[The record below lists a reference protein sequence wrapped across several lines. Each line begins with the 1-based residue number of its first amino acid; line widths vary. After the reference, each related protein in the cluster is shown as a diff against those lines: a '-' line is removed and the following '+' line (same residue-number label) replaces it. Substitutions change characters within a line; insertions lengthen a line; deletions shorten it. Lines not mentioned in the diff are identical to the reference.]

1 MLWLTLNE
9 EKTILVLQTCSSE
22 FTVINLPSD
31 VRYTK
36 KIPYAS
42 EHTQVMIKNG
52 RILFLLN
59 GVYDDIQHCI
69 IYCTDNELNI
79 LWKKD
84 IEYGEV
90 KDSIATE
97 TGFLTFSD
105 TEVSEMKFAY
115 DATSVT
121 EDHFVL
127 LNTSNPYTNILKYDL
142 DGNSI
147 DNTQLKVI
155 KMKTDNNPQRLY
167 TKCWGKPSRSSRGV
181 SIKRGLIVDENR
193 FYNFLHPRDIVND
206 FIFIS
211 TITKARVELVDD
223 TERVLNKITD
233 RISNA
238 IFVADDALL
247 LIDRDIIS
255 VIKEP
260 IPWSL
265 DNYKYLNDRRRKV
278 IDTIMLCR
286 NTDTPISV
294 LPIEMIELIFSQI

>member
-1 MLWLTLNE
+1 MLRLTLNE

-84 IEYGEV
+84 IEYGKV
-90 KDSIATE
+90 KDSIATK

-105 TEVSEMKFAY
+105 TEVTEMKFAY
-115 DATSVT
+115 DATSLM

-155 KMKTDNNPQRLY
+155 KMETNKNPQRLY
-167 TKCWGKPSRSSRGV
+167 TKFFGDPSRSSRGV
-181 SIKRGLIVDENR
+181 SIKRELTVDGDR

-206 FIFIS
+206 FIS
-211 TITKARVELVDD
+211 TITKVRVEVVVDD
-223 TERVLNKITD
+223 TEHIVLNTLPDHIT
-233 RISNA
+233 NA
-238 IFVADDALL
+238 VFVADDALL